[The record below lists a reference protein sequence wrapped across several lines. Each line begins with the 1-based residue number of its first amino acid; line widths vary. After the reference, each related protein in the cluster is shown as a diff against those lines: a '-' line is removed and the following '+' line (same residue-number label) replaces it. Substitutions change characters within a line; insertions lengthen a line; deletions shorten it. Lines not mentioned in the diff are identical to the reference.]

1 MRRGELS
8 AAITQLMPKC
18 LWSGRKWLKEYK
30 EIASPFTCCPVNRE
44 YSWKKSQIEKKT
56 KKANYALQHVRT
68 DSRCMWMKSVLNLS
82 WWRFLLDR
90 NRSIDLQNKSVDWF
104 LYDKYLHHEIVNA
117 LLLVHQRRSH
127 YRTKQGPKISVSHIR
142 DIGFYRCSQIIRTR
156 NFKTFT
162 VHATIFGQF
171 MAAFH
176 FF

>member
-1 MRRGELS
+1 MYQRFHVRFRLPAMRRGELS

-82 WWRFLLDR
+82 WQRSLLYR
-90 NRSIDLQNKSVDWF
+90 NPSIDLQNKSMDWF
-104 LYDKYLHHEIVNA
+104 LYDENLRHERVNA
-117 LLLVHQRRSH
+117 LLLACIHWNIFFQYDKIIDIYASKYQRGMLLINRLS
-127 YRTKQGPKISVSHIR
+127 K
-142 DIGFYRCSQIIRTR
+142 
-156 NFKTFT
+156 N
-162 VHATIFGQF
+162 
-171 MAAFH
+171 
-176 FF
+176 